1 MDKALLLG
9 NGLNRVG
16 ADYSW
21 EDLIHGVLE
30 LIDPPN
36 TIEGDGKPFPLLYEE
51 MVQAALEVG
60 MAESEIKQHIAKLIA
75 QIQGNDLHQKLR
87 ELPVNEI
94 LTTNYDYNIEAIWQD
109 ADPIEKDTTES
120 KYSLF
125 RNKRFPDTCVWH
137 IHGERDFPASILLG
151 YEHYAG
157 YLQYMRDYAT
167 KGREPRK
174 APSLQSRLKVGIGP
188 EAHSWVDLL
197 FNRNVYILGL
207 TMDYVEMHLWWLL
220 TWRARMKSIS
230 KYKIENKI
238 TYIYP
243 RFVGQETKSQRAN
256 QDIRHRLQL
265 LKVAGIHLRRID
277 VRKKED
283 RWRAFYANA
292 LRFVGRD
299 S

>member
-1 MDKALLLG
+1 MKKALLLG

-21 EDLIHGVLE
+21 EDLIRGLLE
-30 LIDPPN
+30 FIDPPN
-36 TIEGDGKPFPLLYEE
+36 EIEGDGKPFPLLYEE
-51 MVQAALEVG
+51 MVQAALGVG
-60 MAESEIKQHIAKLIA
+60 LEEGKIKRHIAELITR
-75 QIQGNDLHQKLR
+75 IQGNQLHQTLRKLS
-87 ELPVNEI
+87 LSDIV
-94 LTTNYDYNIEAIWQD
+94 TTNYDYNVEAIWEEEPTDQD
-109 ADPIEKDTTES
+109 TSES

-125 RNKRFPDTCVWH
+125 RSKRFPDACVWH
-137 IHGERDFPASILLG
+137 IHGERDLPQSILLG

-167 KGREPRK
+167 KGREARK
-174 APSLQSRLKVGIGP
+174 APSLQSRLKEGIGP
-188 EAHSWVDLL
+188 ETHSWVDLL

-230 KYKIENKI
+230 KYQIDNKI

-243 RFVGQETKSQRAN
+243 RFVGQEKKNEQAN
-256 QDIRHRLQL
+256 RDIKHRLQL
-265 LKVAGIHLRRID
+265 LKVAGINLQRID

-283 RWRAFYANA
+283 RWRAFYASA
-292 LRFVGRD
+292 LRFVKRD